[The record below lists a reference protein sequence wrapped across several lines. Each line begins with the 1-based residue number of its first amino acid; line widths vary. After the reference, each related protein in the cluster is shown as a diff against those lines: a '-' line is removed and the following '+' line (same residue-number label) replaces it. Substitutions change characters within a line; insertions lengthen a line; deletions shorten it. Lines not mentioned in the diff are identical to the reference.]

1 MNHSP
6 SASVPLSII
15 AFAAALLPFVTT
27 HVSYLLAANLGHVE
41 WCIPYWDSCTSIS
54 ATGRQLPEKLWFK
67 AGMVPTALLTALLW
81 WCAAHWRRL
90 AGPTHFPRRLALLPW
105 LGTMAALALLVY
117 TVALGEGGAAYQQV
131 RRSGVALSFALTFI
145 GQVLLTQLVGELAAL
160 REDAPL
166 ARAAQQ
172 QLRLLVLLLGLGV
185 LSLLLDVVLGAGYER
200 YEDAFEWWLAL
211 LLNGYFLL
219 LARLWQREGARL
231 ELYTGQGSA

>member
-6 SASVPLSII
+6 TAAVPLSTI

-27 HVSYLLAANLGHVE
+27 HVSYVLAAGIGHVD

-81 WCAAHWRRL
+81 WCATHWRRL
-90 AGPTHFPRRLALLPW
+90 AGPTRYRHRLALLPL
-105 LGTMAALALLVY
+105 LGALAALALLAY
-117 TVALGEGGAAYQQV
+117 TVALGEAGAAYQGL
-131 RRSGVALSFALTFI
+131 RRSGVTLSFALTFI
-145 GQVLLTQLVGELAAL
+145 GQALLTQLIEELAEL
-160 REDAPL
+160 RQDAAL
-166 ARAAQQ
+166 ARAAGQQ
-172 QLRLLVLLLGLGV
+172 RWLLLLLLGLGV
-185 LSLLLDVVLGAGYER
+185 LSLVLDAALGPGYAR

-219 LARLWQREGARL
+219 LARLWQREGARWVL
-231 ELYTGQGSA
+231 VPSQGPA

>member
-6 SASVPLSII
+6 SAAVPLSTI

-27 HVSYLLAANLGHVE
+27 HVSFLLAATFGHVD

-81 WCAAHWRRL
+81 WCAARWRRL
-90 AGPTHFPRRLALLPW
+90 AGPTRYPHRLAMLPW
-105 LGTMAALALLVY
+105 LGALAALALLIY
-117 TVALGEGGAAYQQV
+117 TVALGEAGAAYQEL
-131 RRSGVALSFALTFI
+131 RRSGVTLSFALTFI

-160 REDAPL
+160 REDGSL

-172 QLRLLVLLLGLGV
+172 QLRLLWLLLGLGV
-185 LSLLLDVVLGAGYER
+185 LSLVLDAVLGPGYQR

-231 ELYTGQGSA
+231 VLVAGRGSV